1 MRPREVSYGINTAM
15 KFKILQSNNITR
27 DDTKKK
33 ENYEQLEEYATSN
46 LIKKEP
52 DSIEPSHNIPLHP
65 IKPDNTK
72 RIYSLK
78 GKPIK
83 FHENASI
90 AKLNQSDLGE
100 INSSL
105 KHVNFLT
112 FMAMF
117 DENEIDEIDMEQLLG
132 INYEK
137 LGQLKEKLGRIM
149 DYVKQAKG
157 EGKNEALAV
166 LNDKLKQI
174 DNNIKNADNVSGNIE
189 NIDKIIYGANET
201 KVVFQMK

>member
-1 MRPREVSYGINTAM
+1 MSYGINTSM
-15 KFKILQSNNITR
+15 KFKILQSNNITKN
-27 DDTKKK
+27 DSKKK
-33 ENYEQLEEYATSN
+33 ENYEQLEEYTLSN
-46 LIKKEP
+46 MSKKES
-52 DSIEPSHNIPLHP
+52 DSNTPSHNIPLHP
-65 IKPDNTK
+65 IKPENSK

-137 LGQLKEKLGRIM
+137 LGQLKEKLGRIT
-149 DYVKQAKG
+149 DYVKSAKG

-166 LNDKLKQI
+166 LNDKMNQI
-174 DNNIKNADNVSGNIE
+174 DNNIKNIDNVSGNIE

>member
-46 LIKKEP
+46 LIKKEA
-52 DSIEPSHNIPLHP
+52 DSYEPIHNIPLHP

-72 RIYSLK
+72 RLYSLK

-90 AKLNQSDLGE
+90 AKLNQTDLGE

-117 DENEIDEIDMEQLLG
+117 DENEIEAIDMEQLLG
-132 INYEK
+132 ISYEK
-137 LGQLKEKLGRIM
+137 YGLLKEKLDKIT
-149 DYVKQAKG
+149 DYVKKAKG
-157 EGKNEALAV
+157 DGKNEALAV
-166 LNDKLKQI
+166 LTDKKNQIENDIKNI
-174 DNNIKNADNVSGNIE
+174 DNISGNIE

>member
-46 LIKKEP
+46 LIKKEA
-52 DSIEPSHNIPLHP
+52 DSYEPTHNIPLHP

-72 RIYSLK
+72 RLYSLK

-90 AKLNQSDLGE
+90 AKLNQTDLGE

-117 DENEIDEIDMEQLLG
+117 DENEIEAIDMEQLLG
-132 INYEK
+132 ISYEK
-137 LGQLKEKLGRIM
+137 YGLLKEKLDKIT
-149 DYVKQAKG
+149 DYVKKAKG
-157 EGKNEALAV
+157 DGKNEALAV
-166 LNDKLKQI
+166 LNDKKNQIENDIKNI
-174 DNNIKNADNVSGNIE
+174 DNISGNIE

>member
-1 MRPREVSYGINTAM
+1 MRPREVSYVINTAM

-46 LIKKEP
+46 LFKKEP

-65 IKPDNTK
+65 LKPDNSK
-72 RIYSLK
+72 RLYSQK

-83 FHENASI
+83 FHESASI
-90 AKLNQSDLGE
+90 VKLNQSDLGE

-105 KHVNFLT
+105 RHVNFLT

-117 DENEIDEIDMEQLLG
+117 DESEINDIDMEQLLG
-132 INYEK
+132 VNYEK
-137 LGQLKEKLGRIM
+137 VGQLKDKLSRITE
-149 DYVKQAKG
+149 YVKNSQG
-157 EGKNEALAV
+157 EGKNEALNV
-166 LNDKLKQI
+166 LHDKMNQI
-174 DNNIKNADNVSGNIE
+174 DNNIKNIDNVSGNIE

>member
-1 MRPREVSYGINTAM
+1 MRPRELSYGINTAM

-46 LIKKEP
+46 LFKKEP
-52 DSIEPSHNIPLHP
+52 DSIEPIHNIPLHP
-65 IKPDNTK
+65 IKPENSK

-90 AKLNQSDLGE
+90 VKLNQSDLGE

-105 KHVNFLT
+105 KHINFIE

-132 INYEK
+132 INYSK
-137 LGQLKEKLGRIM
+137 LGQLKEKLERIT
-149 DYVKQAKG
+149 DYVKSSKG
-157 EGKNEALAV
+157 EGKNEALAI
-166 LNDKLKQI
+166 LNDKMNQI
-174 DNNIKNADNVSGNIE
+174 DQNIKNIDNVSGNIE

-201 KVVFQMK
+201 KIIFQMK